1 MTATDPKRSFQSI
14 YLSANVLFRNHL
26 PNDRS
31 AIVQL
36 FSQVFSDS
44 EGEAEGA
51 SIEKLTVKL
60 FETSDDR
67 DLYNFVADDSGQLIG
82 SIFLTR
88 LTLEGSGEVFM
99 MAPVAVHS
107 DFQGQGV
114 GQALI
119 RFGLDELKHVGV
131 HFVVT
136 YGDPAFYSK
145 VGFRHISDEAVRPP
159 FQLSQPEGWL
169 GLSLTGSQ
177 IQDLSGSCACV
188 PAFRDAAYW

>member
-1 MTATDPKRSFQSI
+1 MTACDPKRSFQSI
-14 YLSANVLFRNHL
+14 YLSANMLFRNHL
-26 PNDRS
+26 SNDRS

-51 SIEKLTVKL
+51 SIEKLTVNL

-119 RFGLDELKHVGV
+119 EFGLGELKHVGV
-131 HFVVT
+131 RFVVT

-169 GLSLTGSQ
+169 GLSLTGSP
-177 IQDLSGSCACV
+177 IQDFAGSCACV